1 MKPHTISSLRNRLF
15 AVTGLAATLLLTG
28 CGGDSDSN
36 SLTPV
41 TGLTNAGVV
50 ASVSSDFSSG
60 GINVIDLD
68 SANYDALGPYHESG
82 SDIAVIGGTGHFY
95 ILGKYQMDNISK
107 VDLSNL
113 AKKTWDDFSV
123 LRPGE
128 KDSGNP
134 YDLIRVNDQKA
145 YLILHNSDKVLIVN
159 PSATSE
165 ADFLTEDF
173 LDLSAYTPS
182 TNSPNDAPQISAG
195 TIVGDRLFLTL
206 QRLDADSKPTN
217 TGYVAVFNTD
227 NDQEIDTGKGSGGLK
242 GIPLL
247 GKNPADIQ
255 YHAGTGLVV
264 RNIGTNYPTYGKGT
278 SLDIISLNNSNLYD
292 ISSMFPPTTTPDDGQ
307 VKDVVIVNNSLGYII
322 NLKGYGNTAVQ
333 SFNPATGRSSLTTIN
348 GLTGGDFR
356 DIEISPKGNLW
367 IADADTRNPGIRIVS
382 PTSGSQITFVDSPRG
397 LLPNNIAF
405 VTE

>member
-1 MKPHTISSLRNRLF
+1 MKPRTTLSIRKRLF
-15 AVTGLAATLLLTG
+15 AVTTLAATLVLAG

-41 TGLTNAGVV
+41 TGLSNAGVV

-68 SANYDALGPYHESG
+68 SASYDALGPYHESG

-107 VDLSNL
+107 VDISNL
-113 AKKTWDDFSV
+113 ARKTWDDFSV
-123 LRPGE
+123 LLPE
-128 KDSGNP
+128 EQDSGNP

-159 PSATSE
+159 PSATNE
-165 ADFLTEDF
+165 ADFLTGDF
-173 LDLSAYTPS
+173 LDLSAYTPAGG
-182 TNSPNDAPQISAG
+182 SPNNAPQISAG

-206 QRLDADSKPTN
+206 QRLDSASKPTN
-217 TGYVAVFNTD
+217 TSYVAVFDVSN
-227 NDQEIDTGKGSGGLK
+227 NQEIDTGKGTGGLK

-247 GKNPADIQ
+247 GTNPADIQ
-255 YHAGTGLVV
+255 YYADTGLVV
-264 RNIGTNYPTYGKGT
+264 RNIGTNYPTYGNGT
-278 SLDIISLNNSNLYD
+278 SLDIISLSSTSLYD
-292 ISSMFPPTTTPDDGQ
+292 IRPMFPATSTPDKGQ
-307 VKDVVIVNNSLGYII
+307 IKDVVIVNDTLGYII

-333 SFNPATGRSSLTTIN
+333 SFNPATGRSSLATIN
-348 GLTGGDFR
+348 NLTGGDFR

-367 IADADTRNPGIRIVS
+367 IADANTQNPGIRIIN
-382 PTSGSQITFVDSPRG
+382 PTSGIQIKFVDSPRG